1 VIHEQV
7 DAGKAVLMITHDLS
21 FAPLCSDRCEVLY
34 FGSILESLPSHELL
48 DAPRHPYTRA
58 LVRSFP
64 MMERA
69 KDLAGVRGVPPSMLS
84 RSDQHSSCIFQP
96 RCTQSIGVCSQKEP
110 QPVSRR
116 ADGTDRDGYVVCHRG
131 GIATMISVK
140 DVSKS
145 YKDLRV
151 LSDVSLALDEGEI
164 LALVGETGSGK
175 TTLAYLI
182 AGTIKPDGGKILF
195 RGRGVSDIDRKEF
208 AKTVGIVY
216 QSPRDSISHRFT
228 VSEAIAEPLHIHG
241 EFDDESGGKIES
253 ALREVQLPADEYFL
267 QKYPHELSGGELQR
281 VAIARALILAPDLLI
296 ADEATSFLDPSV
308 QAKVLRLLL
317 DLQNERGISMLF
329 VTHDIGVARKVSDR
343 IAVLHGGDIV
353 ENAPAHRVIANP
365 EHPYTKQL
373 IGVAKGGD
381 GRCNCRSSP
390 HGTRGVD
397 RLCAKAGFGAGT
409 RMKSEL
415 VRSKPR
421 RTGLRFG

>member
-1 VIHEQV
+1 MAMALITDPGILVLDEPVASVDAITKSYLAEVIHEQV
-7 DAGKAVLMITHDLS
+7 DVGKAVLLITHDLS

-69 KDLAGVRGVPPSMLS
+69 KDLAGVRGVPPSMFS
-84 RSDQHSSCIFQP
+84 RSSGRSSCIFQP

-110 QPVSRR
+110 QPVSRGGDGTGGMGGM
-116 ADGTDRDGYVVCHRG
+116 DGTDRDGYVVCHRG

-140 DVSKS
+140 EISKS

-151 LSDVSLALDEGEI
+151 LSDVSLTLDEGEI

-182 AGTIKPDGGKILF
+182 AGTIKPDGGEILF
-195 RGRGVSDIDRKEF
+195 RGRRVSDIDRKEF

-241 EFDDESGGKIES
+241 EFDDESGDRIES
-253 ALREVQLPADEYFL
+253 ALREVQLPVDEYFL

-373 IGVAKGGD
+373 IGVAEGG
-381 GRCNCRSSP
+381 G
-390 HGTRGVD
+390 
-397 RLCAKAGFGAGT
+397 
-409 RMKSEL
+409 
-415 VRSKPR
+415 
-421 RTGLRFG
+421 